1 MPRKQVEQD
10 VELPAVLSDENPNP
24 VLRAKKN
31 GVLLYANPASKPLL
45 EHWGCNVN
53 EVLPA
58 SWKKRITATINN
70 LTPSKVEEVCGKRV
84 FSIQVVPCRDVYCV
98 YLFGQDVTE
107 RKQAEQAL
115 LNSEE
120 RFRSLYENSTV
131 GLYRTTPDGCI
142 LMANP
147 TLVRMLGY
155 LTWEE
160 LKARNL
166 EKDGF
171 EPAYPRTQFLDA
183 IEKDGEIY
191 GLDADWERRDGT
203 RIFVRESAR
212 AIRDAGG
219 KTLFYDGV
227 VEDIT
232 ERKQAE
238 KALRESEMR
247 FAAIFHAN
255 PGAVALT
262 RVSDNQLID
271 VNKAWLEV
279 TGYSREEAIGHTAF
293 ELNLWIDAAQRDQL
307 IEMIR
312 TQGKGHGEVQLRH
325 KSGEVQALLMS
336 AELLELSGERYLL
349 TMAQDITERKR
360 IDLEIYQ
367 RNQELALL
375 NAINSAANRG
385 EDLGGIINIIAN
397 GTKNLIP
404 NSGVILSLVNASG
417 DRLVS
422 QNMGLSS
429 SAQAR
434 IEKLVGRPIP
444 NFSHDLYKIP
454 HYQKVKES
462 RKGLLLTE
470 KKAIDEFFCAYIEAT
485 SWPGKTR
492 QAVKKLLPA
501 LEKIIGLRSVLV
513 VPLIS
518 GDEMI
523 GILETASSNVFGEV
537 HLHRLEVLAA
547 QVTTVIQRK
556 QAEEALR
563 ESEKLLRKI
572 AANYPNS
579 YLSIIEKDMTISFSS
594 GQEFNKQGLDPNKFF
609 GLTLEQVFGEK
620 APMIRE
626 NYRKVFGGSE
636 VEFEMFFNDQ
646 HQLYR
651 VLPLPDD
658 DGKIERIL
666 AVVENITERKQA
678 EEALRESNKL
688 LSEFIKNS
696 PVYTFIKEVNA
707 AESRVLV
714 ASENFQDMIGIPGS
728 KMTGRTMEELFPPE
742 FAAKISADDWAVV
755 LAGKVLRLD
764 ESLNDRHYTTI
775 KFPITQG
782 GKKLLAGYTIDITE
796 RKQAE
801 EALRVL
807 SSRQEALLAAV
818 PDIVM
823 EVDNRKVYTWANPAG
838 LEFFGPEVL
847 GREAADYFEGEQQT
861 YRSVKPLFNGDEN
874 TIYVESWQ
882 RRKDGQ
888 KRLLAWWCRTLK
900 DAQGNVIGAL
910 SSARDITEQRKAEE
924 NLNRLY
930 ERFALATQTAQMG
943 VWDWDISNNI
953 LVWDDQMYALYGI
966 KKEDFGG
973 AYESW
978 LNGLH
983 PDDRARS
990 DELEKQA
997 LRGEREYD
1005 AEFRVVWP
1013 DGSIHIL
1020 KANGHV
1026 FFGEDGKPL
1035 RMLGVNYDITERKQA
1050 EEAIH
1055 NYSGRLEE
1063 MVAESTRELRETQE
1077 QLVRQEKLAVLGHL
1091 AGGVGHELRNPLAVI
1106 YNAVYYLK
1114 LIQPEADEKVKEYL
1128 GLIEKETHTA
1138 EKIITDLLDFSRV
1151 KSVDREPISAAE
1163 LANRVLERFPA
1174 PENVRVQ
1181 LKFTASLPKVF
1192 ADPRQMDQVLGNL
1205 VVNACQAMPKGGT
1218 LTLSAVK
1225 KGREVA
1231 IAVKDSGEGIL
1242 PENMGKLFEPL
1253 FTTKPKGIGLGLAVC
1268 KKLIEANDG
1277 RIEVQSEAGKGS
1289 TFTLHLPTCEE
1300 KA

>member
-171 EPAYPRTQFLDA
+171 EHAYPRTQFLDA

-422 QNMGLSS
+422 QNLGLSS

-434 IEKLVGRPIP
+434 IEKHVGRPIP

-626 NYRKVFGGSE
+626 NYRKAFGGSE
-636 VEFEMFFNDQ
+636 VEFKMFFNDQ

-666 AVVENITERKQA
+666 AVIEN
-678 EEALRESNKL
+678 
-688 LSEFIKNS
+688 
-696 PVYTFIKEVNA
+696 
-707 AESRVLV
+707 
-714 ASENFQDMIGIPGS
+714 
-728 KMTGRTMEELFPPE
+728 
-742 FAAKISADDWAVV
+742 
-755 LAGKVLRLD
+755 
-764 ESLNDRHYTTI
+764 
-775 KFPITQG
+775 
-782 GKKLLAGYTIDITE
+782 ITE

-953 LVWDDQMYALYGI
+953 LVWDDQMYALYGV

-1050 EEAIH
+1050 EEALH

-1063 MVAESTRELRETQE
+1063 MVAERTRELRDTQE

-1106 YNAVYYLK
+1106 NNAVYYLK

-1181 LKFTASLPKVF
+1181 LKFTTSLPKVF

-1218 LTLSAVK
+1218 LTFSAVK
-1225 KGREVA
+1225 KGGKVA